1 MGKRT
6 GRPRGAPLGNT
17 NRLVHGERSAVAL
30 ARRRLAAAEMDA
42 ARQTSDIIL
51 LLTRLH
57 RLETLLARTP
67 GD

>member
-17 NRLVHGERSAVAL
+17 NRLIHGERSAIAL
-30 ARRRLAAAEMDA
+30 ARRRLAAAEMED
-42 ARQTSDIIL
+42 ARQTSDILL

-57 RLETLLARTP
+57 RLETLLAQAS
-67 GD
+67 GN

>member
-1 MGKRT
+1 
-6 GRPRGAPLGNT
+6 LGNT
-17 NRLVHGERSAVAL
+17 NRPVHGERPAAAL
-30 ARRRLAAAEMDA
+30 ARRRLAAAEMDE
-42 ARQTSDIIL
+42 ARQISDTIL